1 MEIEKGR
8 REKEERSLRGG
19 RRERRGREGRELGNT
34 ADGALLPGKA

>member
-1 MEIEKGR
+1 VEIEKGR